1 MYVLVNIRMI
11 DLWLD
16 KLRLIAQSRNISDYA
31 NKSKEDLK
39 KST

>member
-11 DLWLD
+11 DLSLD
-16 KLRLIAQSRNISDYA
+16 KLRLIAQSINISDYA

>member
-1 MYVLVNIRMI
+1 MYVLVNIRMV
-11 DLWLD
+11 DLSD